1 MATFKDHSWVKI
13 LGIYL
18 DLVDAEQGGG
28 SGSPQQLTEAILVVL
43 LKQAALE
50 RPQPICVVHLAHR
63 EKIFFFIETLVKEQ
77 LII

>member
-1 MATFKDHSWVKI
+1 MKI

-18 DLVDAEQGGG
+18 DLVYAEQGGG

-63 EKIFFFIETLVKEQ
+63 EKIFFFL
-77 LII
+77 